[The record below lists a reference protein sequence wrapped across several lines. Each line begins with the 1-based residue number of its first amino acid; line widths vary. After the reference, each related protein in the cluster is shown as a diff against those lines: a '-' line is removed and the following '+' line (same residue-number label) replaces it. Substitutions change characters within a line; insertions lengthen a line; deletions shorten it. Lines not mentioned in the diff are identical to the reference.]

1 MKSEKTDKGTVSR
14 ILIAD
19 ANSFFRDKMKQMIT
33 DHFHSI
39 LTSEACNEREVLHE
53 LSQHTFDLLILD
65 LELSDGNGFN
75 VLKKIKVTTP
85 EVPVLGISMFPEE
98 KYRQSAYREGAYGY
112 VSKVN
117 LPNELI
123 AALQQIF
130 QGKRYFNSQGT
141 ASSREKS

>member
-1 MKSEKTDKGTVSR
+1 MKSEKSNKDAMAR

-19 ANSFFRDKMKQMIT
+19 SNSFFRYKMKQIIADT
-33 DHFHSI
+33 FDSI
-39 LTSEACNEREVLHE
+39 LTSEVSNEQEVLHE
-53 LSQHTFDLLILD
+53 LSQHAFDLVILD

-75 VLKKIKVTTP
+75 VLKKIRVTTP
-85 EVPVLGISMFPEE
+85 DVPILGISMFPVE
-98 KYRQSAYREGAYGY
+98 KYEESACREGAHGY

-130 QGKRYFNSQGT
+130 QGKRYF
-141 ASSREKS
+141 SSKCNGISGEKS

>member
-1 MKSEKTDKGTVSR
+1 MKSDKSNKAAMAK

-19 ANSFFRDKMKQMIT
+19 SNSFFRDKMKQMIT
-33 DHFHSI
+33 DHFNPI
-39 LTSEACNEREVLHE
+39 LTAEACNENEVLNE
-53 LSQHTFDLLILD
+53 LSQRAFDLLILD

-75 VLKKIKVTTP
+75 VLKKIKVTNP
-85 EVPVLGISMFPEE
+85 EVPVLGISMFPVE
-98 KYRQSAYREGAYGY
+98 KYGQSAYREGAYGY

-130 QGKRYFNSQGT
+130 QGKRYF
-141 ASSREKS
+141 SS